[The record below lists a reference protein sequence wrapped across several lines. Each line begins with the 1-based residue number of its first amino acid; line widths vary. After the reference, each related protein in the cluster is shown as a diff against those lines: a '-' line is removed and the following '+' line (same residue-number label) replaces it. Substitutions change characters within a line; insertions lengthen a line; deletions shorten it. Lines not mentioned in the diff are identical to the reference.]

1 MPVSTGNPLLWWKRN
16 SILYPNLAALARK
29 YLAIQATS
37 ASSERI
43 FSRASLIIS
52 NLRTRLDPKIAG
64 KIFYVSEN
72 LKWYDE
78 FRDTSKV
85 NSDDENN

>member
-1 MPVSTGNPLLWWKRN
+1 MEVVTTGNTLVWWKRN

-43 FSRASLIIS
+43 FSSAAHRFADHFK
-52 NLRTRLDPKIAG
+52 T
-64 KIFYVSEN
+64 
-72 LKWYDE
+72 
-78 FRDTSKV
+78 
-85 NSDDENN
+85 

>member
-1 MPVSTGNPLLWWKRN
+1 MEVVTTGNTLVWWKRN

-29 YLAIQATS
+29 YLPIQATS

-52 NLRTRLDPKIAG
+52 NLRTRLDPKIAR
-64 KIFYVSEN
+64 KIFYLSEN
-72 LKWYDE
+72 LKWDDE
-78 FRDTSKV
+78 FCDTSILYV
-85 NSDDENN
+85 F